1 MSHDDIIRTGAVVAA
16 VALLAAPYWRQVA
29 EKLTEAA
36 DAAKAHLPTIGRVA
50 AAALIVAAAWGKIP
64 VPSLP
69 AAVPTVTVEA
79 PSVRLQELVAPVAKA
94 LAPLPASDRILWA
107 SVWKKAATVVEGD
120 TSVEAVTFTDTKSLR
135 LFTVLALDL
144 AWRRIGGH
152 APGSVQGLRD
162 AVESAIGSVVGTDAV
177 AVTPQIRASY
187 AEVARAI
194 AWAGIHGG

>member
-1 MSHDDIIRTGAVVAA
+1 MSHDDLIRTGAVVAA
-16 VALLAAPYWRQVA
+16 VALLAAPYWQQVA
-29 EKLTEAA
+29 QRLTEAA
-36 DAAKAHLPTIGRVA
+36 EAAKAHLPIIGRIA
-50 AAALIVAAAWGKIP
+50 AAALIVAAAWGKVPI
-64 VPSLP
+64 PSLP

-107 SVWKKAATVVEGD
+107 SVWKRAATVVEGD
-120 TSVEAVTFTDTKSLR
+120 TSVEAVAFTDTKALR
-135 LFTVLALDL
+135 MFTVLALDI

-152 APGSVQGLRD
+152 APGSVEGLRD
-162 AVESAIGSVVGTDAV
+162 AVEAAIGSAVGTDSV

-194 AWAGIHGG
+194 AWAGIHGE

>member
-16 VALLAAPYWRQVA
+16 VALLAAPYWQQVA
-29 EKLTEAA
+29 QRLTEAA
-36 DAAKAHLPTIGRVA
+36 EAAKAHLPTIGRIA
-50 AAALIVAAAWGKIP
+50 AAALIVAAAWGKVPI
-64 VPSLP
+64 PSLP

-107 SVWKKAATVVEGD
+107 SVWKRAATVVEGD
-120 TSVEAVTFTDTKSLR
+120 TSVEAVAFTDTKALR
-135 LFTVLALDL
+135 LFTVLALDI

-152 APGSVQGLRD
+152 SPGSVQGLRD
-162 AVESAIGSVVGTDAV
+162 AVEAAIGSAVGTDSV

-194 AWAGIHGG
+194 AWAGIHGE